1 MSTHTDRPAESG
13 IGRWLR
19 VGFFAFT
26 VLGPAV
32 NTILEWSA
40 FLKQKQEKES
50 EQGPEAAEVQTEAPE
65 VKPSLS
71 ESLRELPYAQI
82 LVKRG
87 EAFAS
92 DLRERGNWLSQNVT
106 EHGGKV

>member
-1 MSTHTDRPAESG
+1 MSTKTDRPSETG

-26 VLGPAV
+26 VLGPAI

-40 FLKQKQEKES
+40 LLKQKQQN
-50 EQGPEAAEVQTEAPE
+50 EQNTEDAEVQSEAPE
-65 VKPSLS
+65 VKPSLT

-87 EAFAS
+87 EVFAN
-92 DLRERGNWLSQNVT
+92 DLRERGNWLSQNVA
-106 EHGGKV
+106 EHG